1 METRNVLTFIF
12 SALFIFAFVF
22 VLIWGIVNFNKVKD
36 AMSGT
41 GVYTEQ
47 DVNNAYED
55 GYNKAL
61 ENKAEYDKLIN
72 DYRDTITN
80 QTDQISQLN
89 SEITLL
95 TNNNKDYKKQIT
107 TLEEQKT
114 NLQTQVD
121 NLTQISNDNNATI
134 TNLNADIISLNNDKI
149 TLQNTITENEKTIT
163 NLRNQI
169 QILEEEIFVLEST
182 NSNNT
187 NLIAEKNLE
196 IQNLNNQITLLNNDI
211 TNKNNTINS
220 LNGQVSNLQTTVT
233 QLERTNELNV
243 QTIANLN
250 NQIVTLNRQISDMT
264 IQIQNNSSN
273 VTTLN
278 NKIIELEKSVAY
290 YEEYIANL
298 ENGEQVVA
306 TFEFDGS
313 VYNIQIVNKNST
325 VSVVTPTSTNYVIF
339 NYWMVDNARIDLA
352 TYPIT
357 ANTKIIANVT
367 YKYDVK
373 YMLDETEYNKQIV
386 TKDNIS
392 TTPTAP
398 VKEGYEFDGWSINGV
413 DIVNTAT
420 YPITQNTTF
429 VAIFTKLHTVTF
441 VYEDSTYTT
450 QVVRNNQSSTS
461 VSVDNTTYKVFN
473 GWKLNGVIVDVTTQK
488 ITADTT
494 FVADIIYK
502 YDVNFVVDNNT
513 YTSQIVVKNGY
524 PTIPTAPT
532 KNGYEFDG
540 WSKNGTDIVQVNT
553 IAITD
558 TTTFTAV
565 FTKLHI
571 VTFMYEDEV
580 HTTQTIRNG
589 NSPSDVNVT
598 NTNYKVFNGWKLNDV
613 IVDITTQIITADTT
627 FVADITYKHLVIF
640 KNDNTQFSSEYVIS
654 GEYATLTSRP
664 SKAGHRFKGWSVDGS
679 NIISLNTYQIIKD
692 TTFIAVFEI
701 NYFTIRIT
709 NEGSKLALGENV
721 TILYTAEVPYD
732 TKLSD
737 IGYMPTKENHKLVG
751 YRYYYKNLWGYASS
765 TSLTMD
771 ATIST
776 DMVLQPVFESVVQTV
791 EFSVFDEIIKS
802 EIYPTG
808 SNIELTL
815 INAPSYENMRFLGWS
830 ASYEITTAYDK
841 YYEISTTEYYQVDYV
856 YTTVAGNTTT
866 TFKAVYEYVFTG
878 GFATEDG
885 NYILYFGYDISNNF
899 KINSSTTTQLSTG
912 TYTKKL
918 ETGECTYFSDVTT
931 STVQFWTGNY
941 DKNLDAWIMTLE
953 YHHPSTGA
961 LISETTYTLYRTH
974 HTYGIVKE
982 VQSS

>member
-12 SALFIFAFVF
+12 SVLFIFAFVF

-169 QILEEEIFVLEST
+169 QTLEEEIFVLEST

-357 ANTKIIANVT
+357 ANTKIVANVT

-373 YMLDETEYNKQIV
+373 YMLDETEYNRQIV
-386 TKDNIS
+386 VKDNIS

-413 DIVNTAT
+413 DIVSTAT

-441 VYEDSTYTT
+441 VYEDSTYTI

-473 GWKLNGVIVDVTTQK
+473 GWKLNG
-488 ITADTT
+488 A
-494 FVADIIYK
+494 
-502 YDVNFVVDNNT
+502 
-513 YTSQIVVKNGY
+513 
-524 PTIPTAPT
+524 
-532 KNGYEFDG
+532 
-540 WSKNGTDIVQVNT
+540 
-553 IAITD
+553 
-558 TTTFTAV
+558 
-565 FTKLHI
+565 
-571 VTFMYEDEV
+571 
-580 HTTQTIRNG
+580 
-589 NSPSDVNVT
+589 
-598 NTNYKVFNGWKLNDV
+598 
-613 IVDITTQIITADTT
+613 IVDILLKRLQ
-627 FVADITYKHLVIF
+627 L
-640 KNDNTQFSSEYVIS
+640 
-654 GEYATLTSRP
+654 
-664 SKAGHRFKGWSVDGS
+664 
-679 NIISLNTYQIIKD
+679 
-692 TTFIAVFEI
+692 
-701 NYFTIRIT
+701 
-709 NEGSKLALGENV
+709 
-721 TILYTAEVPYD
+721 IL
-732 TKLSD
+732 L
-737 IGYMPTKENHKLVG
+737 L
-751 YRYYYKNLWGYASS
+751 
-765 TSLTMD
+765 
-771 ATIST
+771 
-776 DMVLQPVFESVVQTV
+776 
-791 EFSVFDEIIKS
+791 
-802 EIYPTG
+802 
-808 SNIELTL
+808 
-815 INAPSYENMRFLGWS
+815 
-830 ASYEITTAYDK
+830 
-841 YYEISTTEYYQVDYV
+841 
-856 YTTVAGNTTT
+856 
-866 TFKAVYEYVFTG
+866 
-878 GFATEDG
+878 
-885 NYILYFGYDISNNF
+885 
-899 KINSSTTTQLSTG
+899 
-912 TYTKKL
+912 
-918 ETGECTYFSDVTT
+918 
-931 STVQFWTGNY
+931 
-941 DKNLDAWIMTLE
+941 
-953 YHHPSTGA
+953 
-961 LISETTYTLYRTH
+961 
-974 HTYGIVKE
+974 
-982 VQSS
+982 